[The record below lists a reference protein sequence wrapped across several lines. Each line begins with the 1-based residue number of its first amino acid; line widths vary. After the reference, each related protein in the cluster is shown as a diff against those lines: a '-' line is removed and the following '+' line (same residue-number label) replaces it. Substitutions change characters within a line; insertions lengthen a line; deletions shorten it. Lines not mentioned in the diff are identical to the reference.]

1 MSRVKKTK
9 FNPDGSNEYDYE
21 GDIED
26 QKKVLDF
33 ATAHFGRKIEGCFMI
48 AWSRDGTGIVVV
60 NASEEDMKQHFK
72 KAVMS
77 L

>member
-9 FNPDGSNEYDYE
+9 FNPDGSNEYGYE

-33 ATAHFGRKIEGCFMI
+33 ATDRN
-48 AWSRDGTGIVVV
+48 SVV
-60 NASEEDMKQHFK
+60 
-72 KAVMS
+72 
-77 L
+77 